1 MKWMVFCYATFGAC
15 AAMAGGLSSRTV
27 CAYLDNGEMPAAR
40 VVGEGGTVSLVLAGE
55 WFGSGACELLVDGVS
70 VASSDGSAITYALAG
85 AESTWRTYR
94 ITLKSAE
101 GEIERL
107 VTLYPWAGF
116 ACSMH
121 HMSVKNDLLDS
132 SPAGTPRKVP
142 FGKAVPVAWSGLWN
156 EGADRSVVTLY
167 AGHGTG
173 GAKLAVPVEVDEVA
187 EGECAVGPNAPPM
200 PSGDYTLTHFDGVE
214 TLTAYLRVNS
224 GRMVFT
230 IR

>member
-116 ACSMH
+116 VCSMH

-173 GAKLAVPVEVDEVA
+173 GAPLAVPVEVDEVA
-187 EGECAVGPNAPPM
+187 EGECAVGPKAPPM